1 MNNTALKITLA
12 IAITTSILLALVS
25 LVAITRTQ
33 SEFQTFLQS
42 QINLGYRLSPN
53 EVIQEVTLE
62 RSFRQNLYVSV
73 IIANFIG
80 IVVSIALGSL
90 IARLITKPLKELN
103 VGIRKLKESSYKF
116 ELKKVDDEDFDAV
129 ISEFNQLAKELEY
142 LETLRKDLL
151 SDISHEFKTPIAS
164 LMGQVQGLKDQIFE
178 PTQERYNIISE
189 QIERLNNLVERLQ
202 EYTRIKSKL
211 MKLNI
216 KNVDLNKTIEF
227 LKTYFENEIRNLK
240 MVIKVKIDKNLKIKT
255 DKDMIEIALKNLI
268 DNAIKYSQGNKI
280 TIIANAEKIIV
291 EDNGKG
297 VADKNLNYL
306 FERFYRV
313 EKSRN
318 RSTGGLGLGLAIVKE
333 IVEAH
338 GWEINVENIA
348 PHGLRFTIL
357 FSSL

>member
-12 IAITTSILLALVS
+12 IAVTTSILLALVS
-25 LVAITRTQ
+25 LVAVSRTQ
-33 SEFQTFLQS
+33 SEFQNFLQS

-53 EVIQEVTLE
+53 EVMQEVALE

-80 IVVSIALGSL
+80 IIVSIILGSV
-90 IARLITKPLKELN
+90 IARFITKPLKDLN
-103 VGIRKLKESSYKF
+103 LGIRKLKESSYKF
-116 ELKKVDDEDFDAV
+116 ELKSVDDEDFDEV
-129 ISEFNQLAKELEY
+129 INEFNQLAKELEY

-164 LMGQVQGLKDQIFE
+164 LMGQVQGLKDKVFE
-178 PTQERYNIISE
+178 PTEERLNIISE

-211 MKLNI
+211 IKLNLT
-216 KNVDLNKTIEF
+216 KVDLNKTVEF
-227 LKTYFENEIRNLK
+227 LKTYFETENKNKMDIEVNVENNLK
-240 MVIKVKIDKNLKIKT
+240 VKA
-255 DKDMIEIALKNLI
+255 DKDMIEIILKNLI
-268 DNAIKYSQGNKI
+268 DNAIKYSGGDKI
-280 TIIANAEKIIV
+280 TISADSEKIIV

-297 VADKNLNYL
+297 VSEKNLNYL

-338 GWEINVENIA
+338 GWEIKVENID
-348 PHGLRFTIL
+348 PHGLRFTI
-357 FSSL
+357 SLAKS